1 MTTPRTLKGD
11 TTLAELVRQMKPLDE
26 PVSIRLDD
34 YRNGYLVLVPE
45 DDYDLLRGAVAAH
58 RQRKERP
65 RRTPFELFAETVHRL
80 RELERKHGMSSA
92 EFYEGFQSGRIPEG
106 SLDYFDWRVEYDSY
120 LRMKER
126 FGFSE
131 GQVADAER

>member
-1 MTTPRTLKGD
+1 MTTLRTFKGD
-11 TTLAELVRQMKPLDE
+11 MTLAELIEQVKPLDE
-26 PVSIRLDD
+26 PIGIRLDD
-34 YRNGYLVLVPE
+34 QRNGYLVLVPE
-45 DDYDLLRGAVAAH
+45 DDYDLLRGIVAAH

-65 RRTPFELFAETVHRL
+65 RRTPFELFAETVRRL
-80 RELERKHGMSSA
+80 RELERKYGMSSA

-106 SLDYFDWRVEYDSY
+106 PLDYFDWRVEYGSY

-131 GQVADAER
+131 DQVTDAER